1 MEEALKKMDSCTDRS
16 LDILRYLD
24 NQFDTKERENFC
36 AHLRTCQECTAQ
48 IEAEQA
54 LTRLLRHSAPL
65 YTAPLALRA
74 RVTAALDPAPAR
86 CWALEGFYLRVL
98 LTMRSV
104 RRRVWPGVPFWV
116 PGWSL
121 AMAVLLVAC
130 LISIRGVI
138 RQVSAASYVEAATA
152 AHRGY
157 LNGNLPLEIQSES
170 PEVVTAWFSG
180 KLPFTVRLPSS
191 QQDPSSRAT
200 YTLTGARLVTYKG
213 GAAALVSYNSARK
226 QPISLLI
233 TSAKLAAVAGGDE
246 VHSGTITFHYHSDQ
260 GFKVITWTN
269 GSLAYA
275 LVSDVSGSPRGS
287 CLVCHQSMA
296 DHDSFRAGP

>member
-1 MEEALKKMDSCTDRS
+1 MNEALKKMDSFTDRS

-24 NQFDTKERENFC
+24 NQLNIKELEIFC
-36 AHLRTCQECTAQ
+36 AHLRTCKECTAQ
-48 IEAEQA
+48 LEAEQA
-54 LTRLLRHSAPL
+54 LSRLLRDSAPL
-65 YTAPLALRA
+65 YTAPSALRA
-74 RVTAALDPAPAR
+74 RVSAALDPAPTR
-86 CWALEGFYLRVL
+86 CWALARLY
-98 LTMRSV
+98 RSV
-104 RRRVWPGVPFWV
+104 LFVMKRVWRFVTLCVPH
-116 PGWSL
+116 WSL
-121 AMAVLLVAC
+121 ALPALLVAVC
-130 LISIRGVI
+130 LISVPSVV
-138 RQVSAASYVEAATA
+138 RQVSAASYVAAATA

-157 LNGNLPLEIQSES
+157 LNGDLPLEIQSQS
-170 PEVVTAWFSG
+170 PEVVTEWFSG
-180 KLPFTVRLPSS
+180 KLPFIFRLPSS
-191 QQDPSSRAT
+191 QRDPANRST

-213 GAAALVSYNSARK
+213 GSAALVTYNSVRN

-233 TSAKLAAVAGGDE
+233 TSAELAAVAGGDE
-246 VHSGTITFHYHSDQ
+246 VHSGAITFHYHTNE